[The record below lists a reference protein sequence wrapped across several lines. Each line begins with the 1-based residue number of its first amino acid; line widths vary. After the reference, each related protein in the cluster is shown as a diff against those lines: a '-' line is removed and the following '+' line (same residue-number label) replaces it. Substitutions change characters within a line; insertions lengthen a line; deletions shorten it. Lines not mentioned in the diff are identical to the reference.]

1 MDSATVLL
9 LAVLAILPKRTQD
22 PQSDAVAV
30 QGMKKRQIFLE
41 DQMTELWEEVEWR
54 RALDDVPL
62 LWVLQHWLFWLAA
75 AAVLGWLAWQREE
88 ASRRR
93 REREE
98 LSAAAAAGGPF
109 AALSLSPLQ
118 DLPFM
123 GRTLKK
129 LVRDLL
135 EACQVLSQNTFMPEL
150 HPATGQQGT
159 IESWHEL
166 GDCTVYQLVL
176 FLRPPPLAL
185 FPAAAARRHGRAT
198 LHPCAAGVL
207 VFQDG
212 GEHLLLCPPHVQPS
226 ALAPRAHPLHRL
238 PPGGAESCRLAAQT
252 GGISLGAFASVARL
266 AAPAAALLP
275 LLQAPADRPRPGA
288 ALRCAALGTAAGPPR
303 HLPGPGIGSPSFPG
317 GCFGPGLRG
326 DLGAQLVGTAQQTL
340 VLTGLKSSSPGS
352 VYSNSPRALV
362 CFKPSCK

>member
-30 QGMKKRQIFLE
+30 QWMKKRQIFLE

-54 RALDDVPL
+54 RALEDVPL
-62 LWVLQHWLFWLAA
+62 LWILQHWLFWLAA

-93 REREE
+93 REQEE

-129 LVRDLL
+129 LLRDLL
-135 EACQVLSQNTFMPEL
+135 EVCQVLSQNTFMPEL
-150 HPATGQQGT
+150 HLATGQQGT
-159 IESWHEL
+159 CMESWREL

-176 FLRPPPLAL
+176 FLRPPPWHSFRLQLPDAMDVPHSIRVL
-185 FPAAAARRHGRAT
+185 LECSCSRTAGNIFCFVHPTYSHQHSPLVRT
-198 LHPCAAGVL
+198 LCTDSHLEVQKVAGWLPRL
-207 VFQDG
+207 V
-212 GEHLLLCPPHVQPS
+212 ES
-226 ALAPRAHPLHRL
+226 AWERL
-238 PPGGAESCRLAAQT
+238 PQWHDWQLRLLPSSRSCRLLLT
-252 GGISLGAFASVARL
+252 GPGQVRL
-266 AAPAAALLP
+266 CAVLLLAL
-275 LLQAPADRPRPGA
+275 QQGRPG
-288 ALRCAALGTAAGPPR
+288 T
-303 HLPGPGIGSPSFPG
+303 F
-317 GCFGPGLRG
+317 
-326 DLGAQLVGTAQQTL
+326 L
-340 VLTGLKSSSPGS
+340 VLE
-352 VYSNSPRALV
+352 
-362 CFKPSCK
+362 